1 MLFNHLIILEKL
13 NIGPTFSHL
22 RKYLFLFHPV
32 TRPFIEC
39 MEKITEE
46 NGFITRFTM
55 GLLLKQHVIGKKL
68 TLEKLNSKEIQNN
81 NIHNI
86 TH

>member
-1 MLFNHLIILEKL
+1 MDQPFHICEN
-13 NIGPTFSHL
+13 TYFS
-22 RKYLFLFHPV
+22 
-32 TRPFIEC
+32 FIQLLDPLSSAWK
-39 MEKITEE
+39 KITEE

-86 TH
+86 TQ